1 MCQLR
6 IDWQSGRRTN
16 LDHSSAIVTD
26 KGLDILFSHSSQYFC
41 SRKLYSEIMN
51 VTIFSIHRMHSN
63 SVHSAVALKAS
74 HNLSGPRTQVDNRK
88 CYDGIKIQYTT
99 H

>member
-6 IDWQSGRRTN
+6 IDWQGGRRTN

-41 SRKLYSEIMN
+41 SRKLYSEIMY
-51 VTIFSIHRMHSN
+51 VMI
-63 SVHSAVALKAS
+63 L
-74 HNLSGPRTQVDNRK
+74 
-88 CYDGIKIQYTT
+88 
-99 H
+99 